1 MKRYLLLL
9 LVPLLFILSPVRAE
23 INLPNLPDNGVYD
36 TMGLLSQSSIDKVK
50 TFNATSNARFGVYIV
65 DTLHYESIDDVASDL
80 AEKWK
85 HDSKMLVGNYFAVIM
100 AVEDKTI
107 TLKTSAEASDYVDGK
122 TTKNIMD
129 DAISK
134 LKSKDYDGAITSII
148 DDVAESIK
156 KVDQEKRVEEEK
168 LELKND
174 PNSNVS
180 DLDPKPNFFNSSQY
194 RGAFYMFSAIILG
207 VYVIPISI
215 PIICFLVFMY
225 FVKKQKKQTQQE
237 NTESTIIETKEP
249 VFSNY
254 EERKESSHFDS
265 PFE

>member
-36 TMGLLSQSSIDKVK
+36 TMGLLSQSTIDKVK
-50 TFNATSNARFGVYIV
+50 TFNATSNAQFGVYIV

-107 TLKTSAEASDYVDGK
+107 TLKTSAEASDYVDDK
-122 TTKNIMD
+122 TTKKIMD

-156 KVDQEKRVEEEK
+156 KVDEEKRIEEEK
-168 LELKND
+168 LKLKND

-180 DLDPKPNFFNSSQY
+180 DLDPKPNFFNSDQY
-194 RGAFYMFSAIILG
+194 RGAFYLYSALILG

-215 PIICFLVFMY
+215 PIICLLVFIY
-225 FVKKQKKQTQQE
+225 FAKKQKKHTQQE
-237 NTESTIIETKEP
+237 NTESGITETKEQ
-249 VFSNY
+249 VFSSY
-254 EERKESSHFDS
+254 EESKESSHFDS